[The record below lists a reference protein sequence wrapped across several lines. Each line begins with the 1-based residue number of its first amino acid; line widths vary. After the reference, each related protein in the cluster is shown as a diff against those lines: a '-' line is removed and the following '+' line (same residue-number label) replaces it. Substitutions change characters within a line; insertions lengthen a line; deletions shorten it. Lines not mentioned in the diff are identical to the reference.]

1 MRTLLQRPWHAR
13 KPPLQPD
20 TRRRARRASRFGG
33 QLRWHARTAARRL
46 PVTKDAATAP
56 SPGASLRPRR
66 RELRHASQDQRTPPA
81 YHDVGAKDKIA
92 ARWRFLSD
100 RGARGAVLPRVV
112 QSNNGAFWNGVHR
125 LRSADSCDRP
135 GKHSRRDPCALV
147 GGVCVVSA
155 AGLAFLFAGMTVV
168 FQALPVSG
176 GFHWAASFLL
186 LLCLALPFNWVA
198 FGPGERQFTSTTTA
212 GAGSQREPVSESEG
226 RIVFGLAA
234 LLVNALAVAA
244 VVKAFRCSPSP
255 KPDGTLPL
263 EEATTLPAPHRL
275 RPHPPPRAVR

>member
-1 MRTLLQRPWHAR
+1 MQ
-13 KPPLQPD
+13 
-20 TRRRARRASRFGG
+20 
-33 QLRWHARTAARRL
+33 ARTNER
-46 PVTKDAATAP
+46 
-56 SPGASLRPRR
+56 RPRITTSVPKTR
-66 RELRHASQDQRTPPA
+66 SLHGGDFSAIGGHEGLCSLVSYRVTTVLFGTVFIAFGALILAIALGSIHAEIHAP
-81 YHDVGAKDKIA
+81 
-92 ARWRFLSD
+92 WW
-100 RGARGAVLPRVV
+100 VV
-112 QSNNGAFWNGVHR
+112 A
-125 LRSADSCDRP
+125 
-135 GKHSRRDPCALV
+135 
-147 GGVCVVSA
+147 A

-176 GFHWAASFLL
+176 GFHWAASLLL
-186 LLCLALPFNWVA
+186 LLCLALPYNWVA

-212 GAGSQREPVSESEG
+212 GAGSRSEPVSESEG

-244 VVKAFRCSPSP
+244 VVKAFRRSPSP